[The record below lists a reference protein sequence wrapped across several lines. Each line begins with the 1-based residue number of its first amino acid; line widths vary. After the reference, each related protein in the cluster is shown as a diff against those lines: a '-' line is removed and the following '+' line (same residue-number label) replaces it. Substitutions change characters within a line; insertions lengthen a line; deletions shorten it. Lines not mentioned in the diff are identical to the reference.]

1 MSITLNEADVTG
13 LISFLDERRR
23 LVDEILKNEHFLN
36 LAHRMHLDEDSMG
49 RAAEHFFWVSDFALP
64 EPAVRKWIHGTHV
77 IK

>member
-23 LVDEILKNEHFLN
+23 VDEILENKHFLN
-36 LAHRMHLDEDSMG
+36 LARRMHLDEDSMV
-49 RAAEHFFWVSDFALP
+49 RAAEHFFWVSYFALP
-64 EPAVRKWIHGTHV
+64 EPAVRKWVHGTHV